1 MSCWRP
7 RKQVH
12 QLMEARLSWQ
22 RRLVAAGIILLS
34 GGLGGCT
41 LTDDASLEAAKP
53 LAYSGE
59 QPGDPQ
65 PASDRAGIDRLI
77 EQHSAH
83 YELPADWVRRIVKR
97 ESNYRPTAQK
107 NGHLGLMQI
116 KHATAR
122 SMGYAGPANG
132 LLDPEV
138 NLTYGLKY
146 LRGAWLVAD
155 RDQVRADR
163 YYRNGYY
170 YDAKRK
176 GLLEATG
183 LGKDR
188 TRLANSRRAKD
199 GVPQAR

>member
-1 MSCWRP
+1 M
-7 RKQVH
+7 
-12 QLMEARLSWQ
+12 SWQ
-22 RRLVAAGIILLS
+22 RCLVAAGIILLS
-34 GGLGGCT
+34 AGIAGCT
-41 LTDDASLEAAKP
+41 TTDDASAEAAKP
-53 LAYSGE
+53 LAYSSE
-59 QPGDPQ
+59 QPVDAQ
-65 PASDRAGIDRLI
+65 PGSDRAGIDRLI
-77 EQHSAH
+77 ERHSAH

-107 NGHLGLMQI
+107 NGHFGLMQI

-122 SMGYAGPANG
+122 TMGYAGPAAG
-132 LLDPEV
+132 LLDPEL

-155 RDQVRADR
+155 RDQTRADR

-188 TRLANSRRAKD
+188 TRLAKSRHATDR
-199 GVPQAR
+199 VPEAR